1 MEKKGRRPVLREKA
15 AQIFDLPA
23 DVIAGV
29 PKLELT
35 GDSEFRMENHRGILS
50 CGEEEIH
57 LSGGIYLVKVSGQ
70 ELEVRS
76 MTGLEVLVTGKI
88 SKIELT

>member
-1 MEKKGRRPVLREKA
+1 MDKKGRRPVLREKA
-15 AQIFDLPA
+15 AQMFDLPA

-29 PKLELT
+29 PKMELI

-57 LSGGIYLVKVSGQ
+57 ISGGIFLIKLSGQ
-70 ELEVRS
+70 NLEVRT

-88 SKIELT
+88 SRVELT

>member
-1 MEKKGRRPVLREKA
+1 MDKKGRRPVLREKA

-23 DVIAGV
+23 DVIAGI
-29 PKLELT
+29 PKMELT

-57 LSGGIYLVKVSGQ
+57 ISGGIFLVKLSGQ
-70 ELEVRS
+70 DLEVRT

-88 SKIELT
+88 SRVELT

>member
-1 MEKKGRRPVLREKA
+1 MDKKGRRPVLREKA

-23 DVIAGV
+23 DVIAGI
-29 PKLELT
+29 PKMELT

-57 LSGGIYLVKVSGQ
+57 ISGGIFLVKLSGQ
-70 ELEVRS
+70 DLEVRT
-76 MTGLEVLVTGKI
+76 MTGFEVLVTGKI
-88 SKIELT
+88 SRVELT